1 MLFLC
6 EHALVPIVADTS
18 TAFDSK
24 AEKAEPVPIIADNI
38 KNYKS
43 SYLLAVWLAP
53 FKCSNFFL

>member
-1 MLFLC
+1 MHDFAGH
-6 EHALVPIVADTS
+6 EHEHLHENI